1 METVK
6 KEKETT
12 IKWSNGCTERI
23 NRLRDQYHRFKP
35 SICVERALS
44 YTRAYK
50 ETENETTVIRRA
62 KALKRVIEEKTITIL
77 PDELIVGT
85 RGSKPRS
92 AEITPETYWRWIE
105 AEMDTVATRP
115 QDPYDITEE
124 QKKILKDEIFPYW
137 KGKSMEEFYDANV
150 SDELK
155 DIVYDTGIIFGGR
168 SQCGPGTISADYSDI
183 VLKKGFKG
191 VQKLAEDKLRTL
203 DPADSD
209 NFRKRKFYEAVLIIC
224 ETVQI
229 LGKRHADKARELA
242 QETSDKKRKEELLSI
257 AAICDKVP
265 YNPPET
271 FREAIQAVWFNQIMM
286 YTEENSDSYTM
297 GRLDQYLY
305 PFYKKDKREGKITDK
320 EVQELLECLW
330 IKAAEII
337 WTLDEESTK
346 YYSGYQP
353 FHGVTCG
360 GVGKQGK
367 DATNELSY
375 MMVQASM
382 DVQLHC
388 PSLAVRIHPQTP
400 DEFISKVIDLICIGT
415 GQPSVHFDPNAIVL
429 LLNKGVSLEDAR
441 NWAVVGCIEPQV
453 PGKMYQ
459 SDEASRYNFA
469 SAVELV
475 IFNGKSR
482 MLNRKV
488 GLSTGDPRSFKSY
501 EEFKEAVK
509 KQLTFIIEQSCINA
523 QMIDI
528 AHQERLPKP
537 YISCVIEGCVEKGV
551 ELTQGGA
558 KYNGGLGIEATGL
571 ADLTDS
577 VYAVKKLVYEEG
589 ALTMDELIEAIDANF
604 EGYEDIRNILINRA
618 PKYGNDIDDVDYLAQ
633 EFADLASEV
642 CRNHRIKSRNTTCC
656 HGLVSVSA
664 NVSHGVFVW
673 ALPSGRKAKEPLA
686 DGCGP
691 FMGYDKEGPTSV
703 IKSVCK
709 LNHSNQTDG
718 TLLNMKFNPGYFK
731 NEISKENFKALLKT
745 EMMLGGY
752 HVQFNVVDNETLL
765 AAQKYPEKYQNLMVR
780 VAGYS
785 ARFVDLH
792 KDVQDSIIRRTEHT
806 YV

>member
-1 METVK
+1 MAAMTKTK
-6 KEKETT
+6 KTDTEWTH
-12 IKWSNGCTERI
+12 GCTERI
-23 NRLRDQYHRFKP
+23 NRLHDQYYSFKP
-35 SICVERALS
+35 SICIERALS

-62 KALKRVIEEKTITIL
+62 KALKRVIEEKTISIQ

-85 RGSKPRS
+85 RGSNPRS
-92 AEITPETYWRWIE
+92 AEVTPETYWRWIE
-105 AEMDTVATRP
+105 REIDTVATRP
-115 QDPYDITEE
+115 QDPYSITEE
-124 QKKILKDEIFPYW
+124 QKKILKEEIFPYW

-155 DIVYDTGIIFGGR
+155 NIVYDTGIIFGGR
-168 SQCGPGTISADYSDI
+168 SQCGPGTISADYADI

-191 VQKLAEDKLRTL
+191 VQKLAEENLRSL
-203 DPADSD
+203 DPANTE
-209 NFRKRKFYEAVLIIC
+209 NFTKKKFLEAVLIIC
-224 ETVQI
+224 KTVQI
-229 LGKRHADKARELA
+229 LGKRHADKAKELA
-242 QETSDKKRKEELLSI
+242 NKTSDKIRKEELLRI
-257 AAICDKVP
+257 AKICDRVP

-271 FREAIQAVWFNQIMM
+271 FREAIQAVWFNQMMM

-297 GRLDQYLY
+297 GRLDQNLY
-305 PFYKKDKREGKITDK
+305 PFYEKDRREGKIT
-320 EVQELLECLW
+320 EEEAQELLECLW

-337 WTLDEESTK
+337 WTLDAESTE

-353 FHGVTCG
+353 FHGATCG
-360 GVGKQGK
+360 GVDKRGS
-367 DATNELSY
+367 DATNELSH

-382 DVQLHC
+382 DIQLHC

-400 DEFISKVIDLICIGT
+400 DDFISKVIDLICIGT
-415 GQPSVHFDPNAIVL
+415 GQPSVHFDPNAIAM

-453 PGKMYQ
+453 PGKTYQ
-459 SDEASRYNFA
+459 SDEASRYTFA

-482 MLNRKV
+482 LLDRKV
-488 GLSTGDPRSFKSY
+488 GLTTGNPRSFKSY

-509 KQLTFIIEQSCINA
+509 KQLTFIVDQSCLNA

-528 AHQERLPKP
+528 AHQEKLPKP
-537 YISCVIEGCVEKGV
+537 YISCIIEGCVENGV
-551 ELTQGGA
+551 ELTRGGA

-571 ADLTDS
+571 ADLSDS
-577 VYAVKKLVYEEG
+577 VAAVKKLVFDDG
-589 ALTMDELIEAIDANF
+589 TLSMDELVEALDVNF
-604 EGYEDIRNILINRA
+604 EGHEDIRNMLINKA
-618 PKYGNDIDDVDYLAQ
+618 PKYGNDIDEVDYLAQ
-633 EFADLASEV
+633 EFADLASDV
-642 CRNHRIKSRNTTCC
+642 CRSHRIKSRDTTCC

-673 ALPSGRKAKEPLA
+673 ALPSGKMAKEPLA

-709 LNHSNQTDG
+709 LSHSNQTDG
-718 TLLNMKFNPGYFK
+718 TLLNMKFNPGFLK
-731 NEISKENFKALLKT
+731 NEASRENFKALIKT

-765 AAQKYPEKYQNLMVR
+765 AAQKNPEKYQNLMVR

-792 KDVQDSIIRRTEHT
+792 KDVQDSIIHRTEYT